1 MIQALIFD
9 FDGLILDT
17 ETSEYQSWQEVYSA
31 YGCQLP
37 LERWVT
43 AVGGSLAHYFDPYA
57 FLAELSGQ
65 PIDAD
70 AIRPVRRQR
79 HLDLIAEQPVLPG
92 VLDYISAAREM
103 GIKVGLASSSS
114 YDWVGGH
121 LARLG
126 MLDLFETIKTS
137 DDVEKVKPDPALYV
151 AAAAALGV
159 DPRHALA
166 LEDSGHGLNA
176 AKRAGMYCVVVPNSV
191 TTHLAF
197 NGADRRLDSL
207 ADVSLAELI
216 EGLRIDG

>member
-31 YGCQLP
+31 YGCHLP

-43 AVGGSLAHYFDPYA
+43 AVGGSLAQHFDPYA
-57 FLAELSGQ
+57 FLAEQSGQ
-65 PIDAD
+65 LIDAD
-70 AIRPVRRQR
+70 AIRPTRRQR

-92 VLDYISAAREM
+92 VLDYIAAARKM

-121 LARLG
+121 LTRLG
-126 MLDLFETIKTS
+126 LLDAFETIKTS
-137 DDVEKVKPDPALYV
+137 DDVENVKPDPALYL

-159 DPRHALA
+159 DPRRALA

-176 AKRAGMYCVVVPNSV
+176 AKAAGMYCVVVPNSV
-191 TTHLAF
+191 TTHLSF
-197 NGADRRLDSL
+197 DGADRRLNSL

-216 EGLRIDG
+216 EGLG

>member
-17 ETSEYQSWQEVYSA
+17 ETPEYQSWQEVYST
-31 YGCQLP
+31 YGCHLP

-43 AVGGSLAHYFDPYA
+43 AVGSTLAQHFDPYA
-57 FLAELSGQ
+57 FLAEQSGQ

-70 AIRPVRRQR
+70 AIRPARRQR
-79 HLDLIAEQPVLPG
+79 HLALIDAQPVLPG
-92 VLDYISAAREM
+92 VLDYIAAARDL

-126 MLDLFETIKTS
+126 LLDLFETIKTA
-137 DDVEKVKPDPALYV
+137 DDVENVKPDPALYL
-151 AAAAALGV
+151 AAATALGV
-159 DPRHALA
+159 DPRRALA
-166 LEDSGHGLNA
+166 LEDSAHGLNA
-176 AKRAGMYCVVVPNSV
+176 AKAAGMYCVVVPNAV

-197 NGADRRLDSL
+197 AGADRRLNSL
-207 ADVSLAELI
+207 ADVPLIELI
-216 EGLRIDG
+216 DGLK